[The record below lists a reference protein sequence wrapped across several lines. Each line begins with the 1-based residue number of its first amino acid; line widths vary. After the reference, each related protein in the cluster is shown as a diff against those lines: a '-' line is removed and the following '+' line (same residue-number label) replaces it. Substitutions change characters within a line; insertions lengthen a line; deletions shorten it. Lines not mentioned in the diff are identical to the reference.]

1 MKILIADDSEP
12 IRKRMVQRLSRLP
25 DLQLAEA
32 VDTPDALRQVV
43 AFMPDVAV
51 LDIRMPGGGGI
62 RVLSEIKQ
70 QRPGTMVIIMTNY
83 PYAQYRRKC
92 LDAGA
97 DFFFNKSTEFDQV
110 VETISQIQ
118 SRKVNLRVSS

>member
-1 MKILIADDSEP
+1 MKVLIADDSEP
-12 IRKRMVQRLSRLP
+12 IRKRLMERLSCLP
-25 DLQLAEA
+25 DMQLAEA
-32 VDTPDALRQVV
+32 VDTTDALRQMA

-62 RVLSEIKQ
+62 KALGEIKQ
-70 QRPGTMVIIMTNY
+70 KSPGTTVIIMTNY

-97 DFFFNKSTEFDQV
+97 DFFFNKSTEFDQTV
-110 VETISQIQ
+110 
-118 SRKVNLRVSS
+118 